1 MCIFPSRCEGVVEL
15 PFSSPNVF
23 YLVHPDIS
31 AAKLPPLLQI
41 LQQLREKGCLEEK
54 CELRT
59 HPTSSCGPVST
70 VAGMGRTVPSTLTQ
84 VKDILCWGQNRG
96 KLILLELYKMK
107 MVNATSLALT
117 HYLKGDSGFTF
128 FLIKKLGVL
137 KLKCWLVYT
146 TASK

>member
-1 MCIFPSRCEGVVEL
+1 MFSTWSTLIFQQQSFLRSCRSCNSLERKGAWRRSA
-15 PFSSPNVF
+15 SSG
-23 YLVHPDIS
+23 L
-31 AAKLPPLLQI
+31 
-41 LQQLREKGCLEEK
+41 
-54 CELRT
+54 
-59 HPTSSCGPVST
+59 TSSYNPVST